1 MLSVEPVSAHP
12 EPPFSPEHLPDQ
24 SGQTNNHR
32 RYPQHIQPAITPIPI
47 VPANTSRSLL
57 IQNPYVHVNPIRRP
71 PYLYHTMFYLYPG
84 HYLYQLAEL
93 FQNIRKTVYLRSCII
108 FNNCFRKT

>member
-32 RYPQHIQPAITPIPI
+32 RYPQHIQPANTIIPRHI
-47 VPANTSRSLL
+47 PETAFKVKSREVKEQ
-57 IQNPYVHVNPIRRP
+57 INFRNR
-71 PYLYHTMFYLYPG
+71 T
-84 HYLYQLAEL
+84 
-93 FQNIRKTVYLRSCII
+93 I